1 MSAFENLPRE
11 IRDQIYEYCL
21 LYDGEIIPF
30 PRAHE
35 REFSKRRLQL
45 EEDTKLR
52 TKHIRRQK
60 VVRNAFLGYPNVK
73 REALQ
78 TENKPCVALLGVNSM
93 IREEAARILFGQNV
107 WRLSSRTYTKD
118 DRYRLWETFATY
130 FRHIVTTFD
139 TRDTDE
145 TRVLDLLMEGWDRDE
160 EGSGDSDHFDQ
171 AGSAAFRANQLSCLR
186 DGFVTKRKVLQ
197 HMNLKTL
204 SFDFSQ
210 LFNGCSF
217 RHEALECCLECLE
230 SISPWNKLDHGPEG
244 DSKNELETDIKV
256 LGLKNE
262 KEKEL
267 FWETWGLKVD

>member
-11 IRDQIYEYCL
+11 IRDQIYEFCL

-35 REFSKRRLQL
+35 REFSKRRLQI
-45 EEDTKLR
+45 EENTKLR
-52 TKHIRRQK
+52 AGHLPRKK
-60 VVRNAFLGYPNVK
+60 VVRNAFLGYPKVK

-93 IREEAARILFGQNV
+93 IREEAARILFGKNV

-139 TRDTDE
+139 TRDADE
-145 TRVLDLLMEGWDRDE
+145 TRVLDLLMAGWDRDE
-160 EGSGDSDHFDQ
+160 EDSGDSDHFDQ
-171 AGSAAFRANQLSCLR
+171 AGSAAFHANQLSCLR
-186 DGFVTKRKVLQ
+186 DDFVTKRKVLQ

-210 LFNGCSF
+210 LFNGCAF
-217 RHEALECCLECLE
+217 RHEALESCLECLG
-230 SISPWNKLDHGPEG
+230 SVGPWSKLDHEPEG
-244 DSKNELETDIKV
+244 GSKNKPETDVMV

-262 KEKEL
+262 KEKKL
-267 FWETWGLKVD
+267 FWETWGLKVG

>member
-11 IRDQIYEYCL
+11 IRDQIYEFCL

-30 PRAHE
+30 PSAHE
-35 REFSKRRLQL
+35 RELSERRLQIV
-45 EEDTKLR
+45 EDTKLR
-52 TKHIRRQK
+52 AGHTPRKK
-60 VVRNAFLGYPNVK
+60 VVRKAFLGYPKVK

-93 IREEAARILFGQNV
+93 IREEAARNLFGKNV

-118 DRYRLWETFATY
+118 DRYRLWDTFATY

-139 TRDTDE
+139 TRDADE
-145 TRVLDLLMEGWDRDE
+145 TRVLDLFMARWDRDE
-160 EGSGDSDHFDQ
+160 EDSEDSDHFDQ
-171 AGSAAFRANQLSCLR
+171 AGSAAFDADQLSCLR
-186 DGFVTKRKVLQ
+186 DDLVTKRKVLQ

-217 RHEALECCLECLE
+217 RHEALESCLEGLG
-230 SISPWNKLDHGPEG
+230 SVGPWNKLDHEPEG
-244 DSKNELETDIKV
+244 DSKNKPETDVMV
-256 LGLKNE
+256 LGLKNK
-262 KEKEL
+262 KEKKL